1 MIEQVRRY
9 IGSTMALAW
18 LSACQAGTLGPDPNA
33 PIQTD
38 RLTYVAAYEQGEGT
52 YRTYT
57 FNLITH
63 FANPTSAAI
72 YLKRCDP
79 TSPQPLFAV
88 PLLNPALESAYSLP
102 AACVGHHNP
111 IRVAPGETRTD
122 TLRIAGPYAF
132 DGVTGTP
139 LGYLEGRY
147 RILFPR
153 SCEDGLN
160 CPLNQPPYLSNAF
173 DIKLVH

>member
-1 MIEQVRRY
+1 MVGQGVRN
-9 IGSTMALAW
+9 IGVVMVLAW
-18 LSACQAGTLGPDPNA
+18 LPACEADTLGPDPNA

-38 RLTYVAAYEQGEGT
+38 RLTYVATYEQGEGT
-52 YRTYT
+52 YRTYSFT
-57 FNLITH
+57 LITH
-63 FANPTSAAI
+63 FANPTPDPI
-72 YLKRCDP
+72 YLERCSP
-79 TSPQPLFAV
+79 TSPRPIFGV

-102 AACVGHHNP
+102 AACLGHHNP

-122 TLRIAGPYAF
+122 TLRITGPYAF
-132 DGVTGTP
+132 DGVSGAP

-153 SCEDGLN
+153 SCEDRLN

-173 DIKLVH
+173 EITRLQ